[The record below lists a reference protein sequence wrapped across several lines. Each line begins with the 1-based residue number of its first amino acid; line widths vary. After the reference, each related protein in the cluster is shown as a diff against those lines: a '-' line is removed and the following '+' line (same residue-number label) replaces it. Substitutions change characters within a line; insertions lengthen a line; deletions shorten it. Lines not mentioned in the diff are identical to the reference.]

1 MIAISNF
8 ETRRDTVVSLLE
20 ILEKKEISNIDKNKI
35 YNIVMNVNKKTDKQK
50 DRFSRFYGIKPNQN
64 RENLTSIAKSYGC
77 TPSAVKD
84 SIISLRIGLYRIPE
98 DQFMILKEIYD
109 KYSN

>member
-1 MIAISNF
+1 
-8 ETRRDTVVSLLE
+8 
-20 ILEKKEISNIDKNKI
+20 
-35 YNIVMNVNKKTDKQK
+35 MNVNKKTVKPK
-50 DRFSRFYGIKPNQN
+50 DRFKPNQN

-77 TPSAVKD
+77 TPSAVKN

>member
-35 YNIVMNVNKKTDKQK
+35 YDIVMNVNKKTDKQK
-50 DRFSRFYGIKPNQN
+50 DRFSRFFMELNQIK
-64 RENLTSIAKSYGC
+64 I
-77 TPSAVKD
+77 VK
-84 SIISLRIGLYRIPE
+84 I
-98 DQFMILKEIYD
+98 
-109 KYSN
+109 